1 MDDKY
6 IEDSYI
12 KAAIMDAEKNISDVA
27 ALTRVDTRVASA
39 KALASISMS
48 LLAIAK
54 IMYAE
59 HKAKTSPAPATS
71 APKDSGN
78 ADT

>member
-1 MDDKY
+1 MNDAD
-6 IEDSYI
+6 IWSHI
-12 KAAIMDAEKNISDVA
+12 KDAEQNIVDISG
-27 ALTRVDTRVASA
+27 REVDTRVASG
-39 KALASISMS
+39 KSLGSISMS